1 MLKKGTAVV
10 IMSSVFEHKESIE
23 TDKCVRFTRA
33 PVAAFCLKL
42 IVHYRAKTIL
52 KYHLNLFVCLMEGSG
67 TKGNLALS
75 LVNWQMQEIYESS
88 RRCVLLEAHCALW
101 GQTIYDASSE
111 FVCLLDW
118 RFRLTLSMYWICEGC
133 YFWNGHY
140 ETVESW
146 HL

>member
-1 MLKKGTAVV
+1 MSSVFGQKDMLYEEELSFTPEFNKTNYNESIINYVYCSKEKVLKKGTAVV

-75 LVNWQMQEIYESS
+75 LVN
-88 RRCVLLEAHCALW
+88 
-101 GQTIYDASSE
+101 
-111 FVCLLDW
+111 
-118 RFRLTLSMYWICEGC
+118 
-133 YFWNGHY
+133 
-140 ETVESW
+140 
-146 HL
+146 